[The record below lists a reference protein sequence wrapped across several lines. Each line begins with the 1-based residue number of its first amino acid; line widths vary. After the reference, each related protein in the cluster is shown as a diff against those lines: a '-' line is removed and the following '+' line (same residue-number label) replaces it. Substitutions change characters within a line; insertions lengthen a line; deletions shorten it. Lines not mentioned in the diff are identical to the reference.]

1 MLFSHEWHQRHVT
14 RRKFS
19 VQRRNANII
28 NNRYL
33 LSRYSGPNEAPGCA
47 HCSVVSFGRRPPICP
62 CSLAAA
68 SPALVRSTIS
78 SRSIS
83 MPEQQGSS

>member
-1 MLFSHEWHQRHVT
+1 MIKGVLFSHEWHQRHVT

-33 LSRYSGPNEAPGCA
+33 LLRYSGPNEAPGCS
-47 HCSVVSFGRRPPICP
+47 HCSCDYYLI
-62 CSLAAA
+62 
-68 SPALVRSTIS
+68 TITKAKTQLTELN
-78 SRSIS
+78 RIK
-83 MPEQQGSS
+83 QK